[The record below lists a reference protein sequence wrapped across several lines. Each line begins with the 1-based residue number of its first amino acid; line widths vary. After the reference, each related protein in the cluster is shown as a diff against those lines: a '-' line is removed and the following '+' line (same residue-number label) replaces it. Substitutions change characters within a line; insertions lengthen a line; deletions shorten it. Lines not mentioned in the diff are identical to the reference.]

1 MPHEHGENASLY
13 DMLYAAERT
22 LRMIAGQSRR
32 DYDNN
37 EMLRLAVERSIEI
50 IGEAARRLPQ
60 SFRDAHPQIA
70 WRAIMA
76 TRHIL
81 AHDYDEVNNDT
92 VWRILTDHIQ
102 PLISQLKLLIPPPPP
117 MDP

>member
-1 MPHEHGENASLY
+1 MPREHGEGASLY
-13 DMLYAAERT
+13 DMLHAAERT
-22 LRMIAGQSRR
+22 LRLVAGYSRQ
-32 DYDNN
+32 DYDRN

-50 IGEAARRLPQ
+50 IGEAARRLPP
-60 SFRDAHPQIA
+60 SFRDTHPQIA

-92 VWRILTDHIQ
+92 VWRILTDHI
-102 PLISQLKLLIPPPPP
+102 PLLIEQLEPLIPPPPP
-117 MDP
+117 IEE